1 MLLHDGK
8 SEDNVRSF
16 FTEVHELYLK
26 VTRTHRM
33 HTKLAKVWT
42 CRNIGMRRKA
52 EGVRENKQ
60 EEEEEEEEEV
70 LRDLH
75 ARSR

>member
-1 MLLHDGK
+1 MPLLIICYRGTADVKFMLLHDGK

-33 HTKLAKVWT
+33 HTKLANVMY
-42 CRNIGMRRKA
+42 GHA
-52 EGVRENKQ
+52 ERLG
-60 EEEEEEEEEV
+60 
-70 LRDLH
+70 
-75 ARSR
+75 